1 MTPEQRARDIIDR
14 MLVRSCWVVQ
24 DRKRLD
30 LSAGTGIAIREYP
43 TDSGPA
49 DYILFVDREP
59 VGVIEAKSE
68 EKGELLSAVEEQSYR
83 YATGQLK
90 WKKEGKVLPFLY
102 ESTGAITHFTDL
114 RDPKPRAREVFAFH
128 KPETLRELLKQSDTF
143 RKRLRHISPLNP
155 DGLRDCQ
162 LRAIQNLE
170 LSFADNRPKALVQMA
185 TGSGKTF
192 TAITSVYRLLKF
204 AGARRILFLV
214 DTRNLG
220 EQAEQEFQAFKPNDD
235 QRKFTELYN
244 VQRLR
249 SSYIDSASHVCIST
263 IQRMYSILRGEEMD
277 ESVEETSLNEIKQ
290 AERPKDV
297 AYNTDVPIE
306 TFDVIVVDECHRS
319 IYNLWKQVLDYFDA
333 FYVGLTA
340 TPDVRTYAFFN
351 KNVVSEYTHEQAVAD
366 NVNVGYDVYTID
378 TEVTR
383 KGGVIA
389 KQWIETRD
397 RKTRRQT
404 WEEMDEEVIYE
415 PTQLDRDVVNKDQIR
430 TIIRTFKEKLRTEI
444 FPGREEAPKTLIF
457 AKSDSHADDIIQIVR
472 EEFAEGNA
480 FCKKVTYSVKD
491 EKPSEVLQQFRTAFY
506 PRIAVTV
513 DMIATGTDV
522 KPIECLLFMR
532 DVRSRSYF
540 EQMKGRGTRTLSED
554 DLRKVTPS
562 ARSNKTH
569 FVIVDAVGV
578 CKSMKTDSR
587 PLERNPGISL
597 RDLMMHVVMGTTDEN
612 TVTSLANRLTR
623 LDKQIT
629 PAERDQLA
637 GASGGEKLNS
647 IVKSLLQSYDPDVIH
662 ERALAMSLIPIGV
675 EGEAKD
681 LHASTTLSMKEMEE
695 KAKAE
700 LVTEATHVF
709 QNPDFR
715 ERVENIRK
723 MHNQIIDN
731 VNLDTVLAA
740 EWDKDAQG
748 KAAELV
754 QEFKTFLET
763 NRDTI
768 TALQIFYAQ
777 PYRRRE
783 LTFAMIKELVEV
795 LKMRKPQLAPARLW
809 QAYEQ
814 LEKSKGDQPKSE
826 LIALVSLVRHAI
838 GIDEKLTAFDETVNR
853 NFQKWAFKK
862 QEGTI
867 KFNAEQMEWLRMIK
881 DYVAA
886 SVHIE
891 KNDFDLSPFVDRG
904 GLAKAWQLFGDNIDN
919 LIQELN
925 EALAA

>member
-1 MTPEQRARDIIDR
+1 MQDLKKIDFN
-14 MLVRSCWVVQ
+14 
-24 DRKRLD
+24 
-30 LSAGTGIAIREYP
+30 AGEGIAVREYP
-43 TDSGPA
+43 TDTGPA
-49 DYILFVDREP
+49 DYILFIEREP
-59 VGVIEAKSE
+59 VGVIEAKAE
-68 EKGELLSAVEEQSYR
+68 KKGELLRTVEDQSYR

-90 WKKEGKVLPFLY
+90 WKKEGKALPFLY
-102 ESTGAITHFTDL
+102 ESTGTITHFTDL
-114 RDPKPRAREVFAFH
+114 RDPAPRSREVFAFH
-128 KPETLRELLKQSDTF
+128 QPEMLREWLKQPETF
-143 RKRLRHISPLNP
+143 RKKLQKIPALQA

-170 LSFADNRPKALVQMA
+170 TSFAANRPKALVQMA

-220 EQAEQEFQAFKPNDD
+220 EQAEQEFQAYKPNDD
-235 QRKFTELYN
+235 KRLFTELYN

-249 SSYIDSASHVCIST
+249 SSFIDKGSHICIST

-277 ESVEETSLNEIKQ
+277 ESAEETSLNEIKQ
-290 AERPKDV
+290 PERPKDV
-297 AYNTDVPIE
+297 AYNPDVPIE
-306 TFDVIVVDECHRS
+306 MFDVIVVDECHRS

-340 TPDVRTYAFFN
+340 TPDARTYAFFD

-378 TEVTR
+378 TEITR
-383 KGGVIA
+383 KGAAIA
-389 KQWIETRD
+389 KQWVETRE
-397 RKTRRQT
+397 RKTRRQL
-404 WEEMDEEVIYE
+404 WEEMDEDLVYT
-415 PTQLDRDVVNKDQIR
+415 PTELDRNVVNKDQIR
-430 TIIRTFKEKLRTEI
+430 TIIRTFRDKVRTEI
-444 FPGREEAPKTLIF
+444 FPGREEVPKTLIF

-472 EEFAEGNA
+472 EEFAEGNT

-491 EKPSEVLQQFRTAFY
+491 EKPSEVLQQFRTAYY
-506 PRIAVTV
+506 PRVAVTV

-562 ARSNKTH
+562 AKSNKTH

-578 CKSMKTDSR
+578 CQSVKTDSR
-587 PLERNPGISL
+587 PLERKPGMSM
-597 RDLMMHVVMGTTDEN
+597 RDLMMNVVMGTADED
-612 TVTSLANRLTR
+612 TLTSLANRLTR
-623 LDKQIT
+623 LDKQIS
-629 PAERDQLA
+629 PAEREQLA
-637 GASGGEKLNS
+637 TAAGG
-647 IVKSLLQSYDPDVIH
+647 VKVSEVVTGLLQAHDPDVIE
-662 ERALAMSLIPIGV
+662 ERT
-675 EGEAKD
+675 D
-681 LHASTTLSMKEMEE
+681 RTLSESKGALSPQEAEQ
-695 KAKAE
+695 KAKTE
-700 LVTEATHVF
+700 LLSEATRVF

-723 MHNQIIDN
+723 IHNQIIDS
-731 VNLDTVLAA
+731 VNLDTVRAA
-740 EWDKDAQG
+740 EWDKDAKG
-748 KAAELV
+748 KSGELV
-754 QEFKTFLET
+754 TEFKTFLEE
-763 NRDTI
+763 NKDTI
-768 TALQIFYAQ
+768 TALQIFYDQ

-783 LTFAMIKELVEV
+783 LTFAMIRELVDV
-795 LKMRKPQLAPARLW
+795 LKMRKPHLAPARLW

-814 LEKSKGDQPKSE
+814 LDKTKSDQPKSE
-826 LIALVSLVRHAI
+826 LIALVSLVRHAL

-862 QEGTI
+862 QEGAL
-867 KFNAEQMEWLRMIK
+867 KFNEEQMMWLRMIK

-886 SVHIE
+886 SVHMD
-891 KNDFDLSPFVDRG
+891 KGDFELSPFVDRG
-904 GLAKAWQLFGDNIDN
+904 GLAKAWALFGDSIDE
-919 LIQELN
+919 LIIELN